1 VLCCF
6 AGRCTTH
13 GYRGATILIMD
24 PFAAAGLY
32 ALLLWVIG
40 ACITLLA
47 LYGVIRVGVSRG
59 MRDHYKWVKKNHPNG
74 GQVPPGRS
82 TIGQYSE

>member
-1 VLCCF
+1 
-6 AGRCTTH
+6 
-13 GYRGATILIMD
+13 
-24 PFAAAGLY
+24 
-32 ALLLWVIG
+32 
-40 ACITLLA
+40 
-47 LYGVIRVGVSRG
+47 